1 MVCILIE
8 IRNLEGSKSVMVQ
21 AECER
26 YYSRGPVAMRCE
38 RTRALTTLPRP
49 AGVLQTQQGS
59 DVMNYAAILILSYIF
74 CDANMFLKDR
84 PWLQCSRVWPTF
96 HFRKPQQYLQK
107 KSNKGKTAGVRIE
120 IVREQIFIFNCRK
133 GMYHQSPPNAF
144 HWQKLEEQYACQLSQ
159 IRHPESPN
167 HPLHNNQSRLL
178 HHCII
183 AIMS

>member
-26 YYSRGPVAMRCE
+26 YYSRGPAAMRCE

-107 KSNKGKTAGVRIE
+107 KLNKGKTAGVKIGS
-120 IVREQIFIFNCRK
+120 VQIFIVNWLEYRK
-133 GMYHQSPPNAF
+133 GTTLRAPQMLP
-144 HWQKLEEQYACQLSQ
+144 WTKTWGTV
-159 IRHPESPN
+159 
-167 HPLHNNQSRLL
+167 RLPT
-178 HHCII
+178 ISDKASWI
-183 AIMS
+183 SEPSSA